1 MMDYNNGGR
10 GGSRMP
16 GAADFSA
23 MPRIVQSKYRFKDPY
38 G

>member
-1 MMDYNNGGR
+1 MMDYNNGR
-10 GGSRMP
+10 GGPRLP
-16 GAADFSA
+16 GASDFSA